1 MDLTFRVP
9 VQYCSL
15 HQILLSSLDTSI
27 TEHRFCFGPAA
38 SFFLGLLVILRS
50 SPIACCTPS
59 DLGNSSFA
67 VISFCPFMQFMRFSQ
82 QVYWGVCLCSSS
94 GSRLSE
100 ISTGTR
106 LSWVALHGMAHG
118 FTELSKPLC
127 YNKAVI
133 CEEAIHCVY
142 NSLNLP
148 TPSSHSTLPQCA
160 MTSLFAMSNLVH
172 R

>member
-1 MDLTFRVP
+1 MLVFLLTMSCFPRCNLPWFMDLTFRVP

-94 GSRLSE
+94 GSRFVRNLHWDPSVLGGP
-100 ISTGTR
+100 TWHG
-106 LSWVALHGMAHG
+106 SWLHWVKQAPLLQQGSDLWRG
-118 FTELSKPLC
+118 DPLC
-127 YNKAVI
+127 I
-133 CEEAIHCVY
+133 
-142 NSLNLP
+142 
-148 TPSSHSTLPQCA
+148 
-160 MTSLFAMSNLVH
+160 
-172 R
+172 